1 MVISETC
8 NFIKLIF
15 NHFLALLILVLH
27 HPNKSVDV
35 LIVQV
40 FNVIQEGSWQNARNL
55 IEGKERSNC
64 GEKLHSWQH
73 SLGEDSP
80 TGCSQ
85 AYLEVRLACKRKH
98 KYKFSNNYF

>member
-40 FNVIQEGSWQNARNL
+40 FNVIQEGGWRNA
-55 IEGKERSNC
+55 
-64 GEKLHSWQH
+64 
-73 SLGEDSP
+73 
-80 TGCSQ
+80 
-85 AYLEVRLACKRKH
+85 
-98 KYKFSNNYF
+98 